1 MKKNMKKKHED
12 RLTLIVMRNMT
23 KNMKKNMTRNMARN
37 MTRNMKKNMKG
48 KHEGRLTLI
57 ESHDGKTW

>member
-1 MKKNMKKKHED
+1 MKRNMKG
-12 RLTLIVMRNMT
+12 
-23 KNMKKNMTRNMARN
+23 NMTRNM
-37 MTRNMKKNMKG
+37 TG